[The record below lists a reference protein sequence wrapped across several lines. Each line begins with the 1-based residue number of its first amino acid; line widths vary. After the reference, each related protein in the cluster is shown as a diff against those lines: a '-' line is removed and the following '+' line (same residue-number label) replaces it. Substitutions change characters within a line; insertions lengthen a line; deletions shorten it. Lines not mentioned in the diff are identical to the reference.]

1 MSLLRLFDR
10 IVLGIKNEQ
19 TTKKLLRMR
28 DLTLNRCI
36 DVCRSEEVAEL
47 QMKSLSG
54 PVDNINQVKS
64 SSKKPRAPTPV
75 DGRSAKKI
83 SCKFCGYD
91 HQPDR
96 KMCPAW
102 GKKCKRCKEK
112 NHFAKKCKKVPVHN
126 IESEEELEEISVV
139 RVQALRG
146 RAVYAR
152 MLVREQ
158 PVQFQVDCAASANI
172 LPLKYAEGE
181 EFDSCSQM
189 LVMWNGTKVTPVGS
203 CVLPVVNS
211 KTNEK
216 YKVRFLVVKE
226 DLTPLLGLN
235 ATEKM
240 KLLTVHKKNFIKE
253 AVSRQSSSF
262 CLILP
267 VTRPQSLWNLLRFSQ
282 TCELKFKSRLHNCV
296 FRYRQS

>member
-1 MSLLRLFDR
+1 M
-10 IVLGIKNEQ
+10 LGIKNEQ

-54 PVDNINQVKS
+54 PVDNIDQVKS

-75 DGRSAKKI
+75 DRRSAKKI

-96 KMCPAW
+96 KMCPVSR
-102 GKKCKRCKEK
+102 KKCKRCKEK

-152 MLVREQ
+152 MLVRQQ
-158 PVQFQVDCAASANI
+158 PVQFQVDCGASANI
-172 LPLKYAEGE
+172 LPLTYAEARKSTRLRKRL
-181 EFDSCSQM
+181 SCGM
-189 LVMWNGTKVTPVGS
+189 
-203 CVLPVVNS
+203 
-211 KTNEK
+211 
-216 YKVRFLVVKE
+216 
-226 DLTPLLGLN
+226 
-235 ATEKM
+235 
-240 KLLTVHKKNFIKE
+240 
-253 AVSRQSSSF
+253 
-262 CLILP
+262 
-267 VTRPQSLWNLLRFSQ
+267 
-282 TCELKFKSRLHNCV
+282 ELK
-296 FRYRQS
+296 

>member
-1 MSLLRLFDR
+1 M
-10 IVLGIKNEQ
+10 LGFKNEQ

-28 DLTLNRCI
+28 DLTLNRA
-36 DVCRSEEVAEL
+36 VAEL

-54 PVDNINQVKS
+54 LVVNIYQVKS

-83 SCKFCGYD
+83 SRKFCGYD

-96 KMCPAW
+96 NMCSAW
-102 GKKCKRCKEK
+102 GQKCKRCKEN

-126 IESEEELEEISVV
+126 IESEEEISVV

-152 MLVREQ
+152 MLVRQQ
-158 PVQFQVDCAASANI
+158 PVQFQVDYGARANV

-181 EFDSCSQM
+181 KLDSCSQT
-189 LVMWNGTKVTPVGS
+189 LVMWNGTKVTLVDS
-203 CVLPVVNS
+203 CALPLLNP

-226 DLTPLLGLN
+226 DLTPLLGSN
-235 ATEKM
+235 AT
-240 KLLTVHKKNFIKE
+240 
-253 AVSRQSSSF
+253 
-262 CLILP
+262 
-267 VTRPQSLWNLLRFSQ
+267 
-282 TCELKFKSRLHNCV
+282 
-296 FRYRQS
+296 

>member
-1 MSLLRLFDR
+1 M
-10 IVLGIKNEQ
+10 LGIKNEQ

-75 DGRSAKKI
+75 DRRSAKKI

-102 GKKCKRCKEK
+102 RKKCKRCKEK

-152 MLVREQ
+152 MLVRQQ
-158 PVQFQVDCAASANI
+158 PVQFQVDCGASANI

-181 EFDSCSQM
+181 ELDSCSQT

-203 CVLPVVNS
+203 CALPVVNP

-216 YKVRFLVVKE
+216 YKVRFPVVKE
-226 DLTPLLGLN
+226 DLTPLLGL
-235 ATEKM
+235 K
-240 KLLTVHKKNFIKE
+240 
-253 AVSRQSSSF
+253 
-262 CLILP
+262 
-267 VTRPQSLWNLLRFSQ
+267 
-282 TCELKFKSRLHNCV
+282 
-296 FRYRQS
+296 